1 MEGDVGGAQNKTLP
15 KVKQEE
21 VSIESLETLDTI
33 PLSLSPVENEI
44 LILFVN
50 EIGSF
55 SSLYIQ
61 RIIQMEY
68 LFHIAD
74 KETHILEDE
83 SKCSS
88 YLLGFIEAF
97 RRYKEPVS
105 ERERVEAIK
114 KLEEYL
120 LPEGKVNA
128 EMKRLK
134 LTTEVNKLVPK
145 AYSIPS
151 YKTINTALNLFE
163 KKGYIQKSQID
174 KKTLWY
180 INQDFYQ
187 KWKIRRQQL
196 SDEHKQK
203 IKEFQNITPGQATIN
218 ANEYML
224 KKYGMLVL
232 DFYGIFYIPFRP
244 PGLPNVIYTKNALY
258 FKYRADVSLFLPR

>member
-1 MEGDVGGAQNKTLP
+1 MEGDVGGAQNKILP

-68 LFHIAD
+68 LFRIAD
-74 KETHILEDE
+74 KESEVLEE
-83 SKCSS
+83 SKCSP

-97 RRYKEPVS
+97 RHYKDPAS
-105 ERERVEAIK
+105 KREYVEAVK

-120 LPEGKVNA
+120 LPEGKINA

-134 LTTEVNKLVPK
+134 LTTEINKLVPK
-145 AYSIPS
+145 LYSIPS
-151 YKTINTALNLFE
+151 YKTINTALNFFE
-163 KKGYIQKSQID
+163 KKGYVQKSKIG

-180 INQDFYQ
+180 INRGFYE

-196 SDEHKQK
+196 NEEQQQK
-203 IKEFQNITPGQATIN
+203 RKEFQNITPGQATIN

-258 FKYRADVSLFLPR
+258 FKYRADIVLFLPR